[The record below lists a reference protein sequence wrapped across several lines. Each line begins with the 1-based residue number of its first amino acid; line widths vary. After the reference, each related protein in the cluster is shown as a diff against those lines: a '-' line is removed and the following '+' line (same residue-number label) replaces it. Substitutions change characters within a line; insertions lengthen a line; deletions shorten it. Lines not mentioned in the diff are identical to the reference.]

1 MAEQISASGYSL
13 TAIQI
18 TPGIF
23 EGQFEIFVEGSTV
36 LLAIHCNVGVRFI
49 GLRNTN
55 FTCISTIAQGSG
67 GWRTMALPH
76 PWLAGFNTAEASCC
90 FWLDSDTTFL
100 CTLLQKDTLLQ
111 SVSSHTLEIL
121 QHCNVAYPDLY
132 RHKQWE
138 AEFINRFAGNKPDK
152 CFFELTDQ
160 IFETAEFKTV
170 PVTTD
175 AQVSIIKKLPE
186 FLTRLI
192 NGENISV
199 KQAAD
204 EFFLSQSGFKNII
217 LDITGLTPKQLI
229 TNTKT
234 EGVLQMLR
242 EPLRRRSCGVS
253 DTLMSIATFYSWSE
267 ASARKNLRDLTRQM
281 PASLL
286 VKH

>member
-1 MAEQISASGYSL
+1 MAEQINASGYSV

-23 EGQFEIFVEGSTV
+23 EGKFELIVHENTV
-36 LLAIHCNVGVRFI
+36 LLGIHCNVGVRFI

-55 FTCISTIAQGSG
+55 FTAITTIVQGRG
-67 GWRTMALPH
+67 GWRTMALPQ
-76 PWLAGFNTAEASCC
+76 PWLAGFNTAETSCC
-90 FWLDSDTTFL
+90 FWLDPDTTFL
-100 CTLLQKDTLLQ
+100 CTLLQRDALIQ
-111 SVSSHTLEIL
+111 SVNSHTLKIL
-121 QHCNVAYPDLY
+121 QHCNVAFPDLY

-138 AEFINRFAGNKPDK
+138 AEFTNRFAGNNPDK
-152 CFFELTDQ
+152 SFFELTDQ

-170 PVTTD
+170 PITTD
-175 AQVSIIKKLPE
+175 AQVSVIKELPK
-186 FLTRLI
+186 FLKRLLD
-192 NGENISV
+192 GEDISV

-242 EPLRRRSCGVS
+242 EPLRRRGCGVT
-253 DTLMSIATFYSWSE
+253 DTLSSIATFYCWSE
-267 ASARKNLRDLTRQM
+267 ASARKNLRDLTGQM

-286 VKH
+286 IKH